1 MSVVLDTNTSIYHL
15 EDRLDPPLG
24 QGVFVV
30 SIITQI
36 ELLSFPG
43 LTAENETAI
52 QRMLAQEVEI
62 MPLNDPIAERT
73 ISLRRAHRLKLP
85 DAVIVATALE
95 LGYELMTNDAALAKV
110 PGLRWRPVTL
120 KTS

>member
-1 MSVVLDTNTSIYHL
+1 MSVVLDTNVSIYHL
-15 EDRLDPPLG
+15 KDLLEPPLG
-24 QGVFVV
+24 IGVFAV

-43 LTAENETAI
+43 LTAEDESAI
-52 QRMLAQEVEI
+52 RRMLAQDVEI
-62 MPLNDPIAERT
+62 IPLTEPIVQRT
-73 ISLRRAHRLKLP
+73 ITLRRAHRLKLP
-85 DAVIVATALE
+85 DAVITATAIE

-120 KTS
+120 KTT